1 MSGSMLFNNPE
12 TTLLRRLTWLAVGAC
27 LSLSA
32 YLLTSV
38 ITYRI
43 GFPLDDAW
51 IHQTYAR
58 NLAARGEWAFIPGQP
73 SAGST
78 APAWS
83 ALLAVGHWL
92 GLGPYLWTYF
102 LGWILLGATGWAGM
116 RCFQRLLPQRERFG
130 LCVGV
135 FLIFEWHLV
144 WAAGSG
150 METLLLGALILVVA
164 GNLASEQKQNWFALG
179 VLIGAGVWVRPDSIT
194 LAGPALW
201 VLMFREKTWKSRARA
216 AMNWM
221 TGWLLLFAP
230 YLMFN
235 KLLAGNWWPNT
246 FFAKQAEY
254 AILRD
259 LPLWRRY
266 FAELSL
272 PMIGAGAVLLPGFLL
287 RVVHSLQRKA
297 WHDLALPLWFA
308 GYLFIYALRLP
319 VVYQHGRYIIPAMPV
334 FFVWGLAGLV
344 EWIQPQSAAPLPR
357 VVSRVWLL
365 SLGLV
370 GAVFWVAGARAY
382 GRDVAVIESEMV
394 ATARWTAENTDP
406 DALIA
411 AHDIGALGYFGDRQ
425 LLDLAG
431 LVSPEVIP
439 FIRDEE
445 RLAAYLDA
453 QQADYLITFPDWYP
467 RLIQGGRLIYT
478 TGAPFSPALGGT
490 NMAVYAWEGLSSS
503 SPLLSITS
511 SCAILYDER

>member
-1 MSGSMLFNNPE
+1 MQLARHE
-12 TTLLRRLTWLAVGAC
+12 IALRRRLVWLAIGAAI
-27 LSLSA
+27 SLGG
-32 YLLTSV
+32 YLLASV
-38 ITYRI
+38 LTYQI

-51 IHQTYAR
+51 IHQTYGR
-58 NLAARGEWAFIPGQP
+58 NLAIYGEWAFIPGQP

-83 ALLAVGHWL
+83 ALLAVGHQL

-102 LGWILLGATGWAGM
+102 IGWVLLWATGWAGM
-116 RCFQRLLPQRERFG
+116 RCFQLLLPQQERIG
-130 LCVGV
+130 VWVGV

-150 METLLLGALILVVA
+150 METLLLGALILIVA
-164 GNLASEQKQNWFALG
+164 GSLLSEKKQNWFALG
-179 VLIGAGVWVRPDSIT
+179 VMIGAGVWIRPDSVT

-201 VLMFREKTWKSRARA
+201 VLALRQRTWKSRARGTIDCLA
-216 AMNWM
+216 
-221 TGWLLLFAP
+221 GGLLLFAP

-254 AILRD
+254 AILRE

-266 FAELSL
+266 LAELSL
-272 PMIGAGAVLLPGFLL
+272 PVIGAGAVLLPGFIL
-287 RVVHSLQRKA
+287 RVFHSLQRKA
-297 WHDLALPLWFA
+297 WHELALPLWLA

-319 VVYQHGRYIIPAMPV
+319 VVYQHGRYIMPAMPI
-334 FFVWGLAGLV
+334 FFVWGLAGV
-344 EWIQPQSAAPLPR
+344 AQWVQPQSVASLPR
-357 VVSRVWLL
+357 LASRVWLL
-365 SLGLV
+365 SLVLV
-370 GAVFWVAGARAY
+370 SMVFWVAGARAY

-394 ATARWTAENTDP
+394 ATALWTAENTEP

-411 AHDIGALGYFGDRQ
+411 AHDIGALGYFGNRH

-453 QQADYLITFPDWYP
+453 QQADYLVTFPDWYP
-467 RLIQGGRLIYT
+467 HLIRGGQLIYT
-478 TGAPFSPALGGT
+478 TRAPFSPVLGGE
-490 NMAVYAWEGLSSS
+490 NMAVYVWKGLPS
-503 SPLLSITS
+503 SPLLSITC